1 MKGKSLL
8 QFKVD
13 GFVLAI
19 FIAIGLAWAF
29 PGLGGKA
36 SPLPLETF
44 GKAGVWLIFFF
55 YGLKLGPDKLLPGLK
70 NWKLHLLIQCTTFL
84 VFPLVVLPF
93 RFLAQTP
100 QNQAIW
106 LGFYFL
112 AALPSTVSSSVVLVS
127 MAKGNVPA
135 ALFNATISGLI
146 GVFVSPLWL
155 KLCGSASHSEIPLSS
170 IYQGLVFGILL
181 PVGLGLMLQKWLGV
195 FARTFASQL
204 ATFDKSVILLILF
217 HSFAQ
222 SFQSAVFD
230 SVSWVTLGVVLFA
243 CLVLFGL
250 IFQFTGL
257 VSEKLGFSRED
268 QITARYCGSK
278 KSLVHG
284 TVFAGFLFPPGME
297 LGLILLPLVL
307 YHALQLVVVGS
318 IAKKQAQNQA

>member
-1 MKGKSLL
+1 MAGRK
-8 QFKVD
+8 FPFVRVD
-13 GFVLAI
+13 GFVLSIFLAI
-19 FIAIGLAWAF
+19 ILAWLF
-29 PGLGGKA
+29 PEWGGNA
-36 SPLPLETF
+36 SPLPLGQI

-70 NWKLHLLIQCTTFL
+70 NWKLHLLIQVSTFL
-84 VFPLVVLPF
+84 IFPLLVLPF

-100 QNQAIW
+100 QDQVVW
-106 LGFYFL
+106 LGFFFL

-127 MAKGNVPA
+127 LAKGNIPA

-146 GVFVSPLWL
+146 GVIVTPLWL
-155 KLCGSASHSEIPLSS
+155 QPFGHDPHAEIPLSS
-170 IYQGLVFGILL
+170 VYYGLALGILL
-181 PVGLGLMLQKWLGV
+181 PVGLGLMLQKWLGHT
-195 FARTFASQL
+195 ARTYASPL

-217 HSFAQ
+217 HSFTQ

-243 CLVLFGL
+243 CLVLLGL

-284 TVFAGFLFPPGME
+284 TVFAGFLFPAGME

-307 YHALQLVVVGS
+307 YHALQLVVVGA
-318 IAKKQAQNQA
+318 IAQKQAQNQA